1 MEPIFI
7 FAAIVAIIGGFFEG
21 IDKCNKCKL
30 DQSLGV
36 KPSQNLF
43 TFLFLDS

>member
-7 FAAIVAIIGGFFEG
+7 FAAIVAIVGGFFEG

-30 DQSLGV
+30 DKNLGD